1 MWSLFSITLS
11 NGGMI
16 NIYSKAPMS
25 PFLADI
31 NVEDGVTN

>member
-1 MWSLFSITLS
+1 MWSLFSITLI

-31 NVEDGVTN
+31 NVKDGVTN